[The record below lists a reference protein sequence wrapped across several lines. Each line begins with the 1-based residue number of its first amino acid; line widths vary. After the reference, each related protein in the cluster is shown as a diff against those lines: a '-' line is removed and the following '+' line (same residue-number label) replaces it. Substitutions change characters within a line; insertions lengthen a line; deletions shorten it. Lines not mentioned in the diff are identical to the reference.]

1 MYKNSEKYS
10 DPTAGEALAHISCE
24 ERKNKRQAEWIS
36 IVTSGKK
43 LVIHEDQP
51 YRIKQFDH
59 SLRAYGEVD
68 ELPVELLNPK
78 VEEKMDS
85 LIGELSQ
92 LLNALGAKK
101 DGV

>member
-10 DPTAGEALAHISCE
+10 DPTAGEALVHISCE

-51 YRIKQFDH
+51 YRIKQHDH
-59 SLRAYGEVD
+59 PTQQA
-68 ELPVELLNPK
+68 
-78 VEEKMDS
+78 
-85 LIGELSQ
+85 
-92 LLNALGAKK
+92 
-101 DGV
+101 